1 MKNKV
6 IRLLV
11 IVVTIL
17 IVVDQTTKLLVSNK
31 LVNGSI
37 GNEKF
42 GLEIT
47 SNTGMAFDLMM
58 EVMAKNI
65 VLTIFILLIII
76 TFIKINQKELILKT
90 ALALSFAIS
99 GGISN
104 LIDRIFRGGVFDFI
118 KFYNITFNLADIFV
132 VLGWILL
139 VVFLIDYSRKN
150 QRCRI
155 LRNTV
160 RILGIDIDNI
170 DIEDA
175 GNITKI

>member
-17 IVVDQTTKLLVSNK
+17 IVIDQGTKLLASNR
-31 LVNGSI
+31 LNNRSI
-37 GNEKF
+37 GNEKIGF
-42 GLEIT
+42 EIT
-47 SNTGMAFDLMM
+47 SNTGMAFGFNDGSNG
-58 EVMAKNI
+58 KNI

-76 TFIKINQKELILKT
+76 SFIKNQLERIDTKT
-90 ALALSFAIS
+90 VLAISFAIS

-118 KFYNITFNLADIFV
+118 KFYNITFNMADIFV

-139 VVFLIDYSRKN
+139 IIFLIDYSRKN
-150 QRCRI
+150 
-155 LRNTV
+155 
-160 RILGIDIDNI
+160 
-170 DIEDA
+170 
-175 GNITKI
+175 

>member
-1 MKNKV
+1 MKNKI

-17 IVVDQTTKLLVSNK
+17 IVVDQTSKLLVSNR
-31 LVNGSI
+31 LLNGSI
-37 GNEKF
+37 WNEMF
-42 GLEIT
+42 GIEIS
-47 SNTGMAFDLMM
+47 SNTGMAFGFNYGSNC
-58 EVMAKNI
+58 KNI
-65 VLTIFILLIII
+65 LLTIFILLIIA
-76 TFIKINQKELILKT
+76 TFIKNQLERIDTKT

-150 QRCRI
+150 
-155 LRNTV
+155 
-160 RILGIDIDNI
+160 
-170 DIEDA
+170 
-175 GNITKI
+175 

>member
-47 SNTGMAFDLMM
+47 SNTGMAFGFNDGING
-58 EVMAKNI
+58 KNI

-76 TFIKINQKELILKT
+76 TFIKNQLERIDTKT

-150 QRCRI
+150 
-155 LRNTV
+155 
-160 RILGIDIDNI
+160 
-170 DIEDA
+170 
-175 GNITKI
+175 

>member
-1 MKNKV
+1 MKNKI

-17 IVVDQTTKLLVSNK
+17 IVVDQTSKLLVSNR

-47 SNTGMAFDLMM
+47 SNTGMAFGFNDGSNC
-58 EVMAKNI
+58 KNI
-65 VLTIFILLIII
+65 VLTIFILLIIA
-76 TFIKINQKELILKT
+76 TFIKNQLERIDTKT

-150 QRCRI
+150 
-155 LRNTV
+155 
-160 RILGIDIDNI
+160 
-170 DIEDA
+170 
-175 GNITKI
+175 

>member
-47 SNTGMAFDLMM
+47 SNTGMAFGFNDGSNG
-58 EVMAKNI
+58 KNI
-65 VLTIFILLIII
+65 VLT
-76 TFIKINQKELILKT
+76 
-90 ALALSFAIS
+90 
-99 GGISN
+99 
-104 LIDRIFRGGVFDFI
+104 DR
-118 KFYNITFNLADIFV
+118 KSV
-132 VLGWILL
+132 V
-139 VVFLIDYSRKN
+139 
-150 QRCRI
+150 
-155 LRNTV
+155 
-160 RILGIDIDNI
+160 
-170 DIEDA
+170 
-175 GNITKI
+175 

>member
-47 SNTGMAFDLMM
+47 SNTGMAFGFNDGNNG
-58 EVMAKNI
+58 KYI
-65 VLTIFILLIII
+65 VLTIFLLLIII
-76 TFIKINQKELILKT
+76 TFIKNQLERIDTKT

-150 QRCRI
+150 
-155 LRNTV
+155 
-160 RILGIDIDNI
+160 
-170 DIEDA
+170 
-175 GNITKI
+175 

>member
-47 SNTGMAFDLMM
+47 SNTGMAFGFNDGSNC
-58 EVMAKNI
+58 KTI

-76 TFIKINQKELILKT
+76 TFIKNQLERIDTKT

-150 QRCRI
+150 
-155 LRNTV
+155 
-160 RILGIDIDNI
+160 
-170 DIEDA
+170 
-175 GNITKI
+175 

>member
-1 MKNKV
+1 MKNKI

-17 IVVDQTTKLLVSNK
+17 IVVDQTSKLLVSNR

-47 SNTGMAFDLMM
+47 SNTGMAFGFNDGSNG
-58 EVMAKNI
+58 KNI
-65 VLTIFILLIII
+65 VLTIFILLIIV
-76 TFIKINQKELILKT
+76 TFIKNQLERIDTKT

-150 QRCRI
+150 
-155 LRNTV
+155 
-160 RILGIDIDNI
+160 
-170 DIEDA
+170 
-175 GNITKI
+175 

>member
-17 IVVDQTTKLLVSNK
+17 IVIDQGTKLLASNC
-31 LVNGSI
+31 LNNRSI
-37 GNEKF
+37 GNEKIGF
-42 GLEIT
+42 EIT
-47 SNTGMAFDLMM
+47 SNTGMAFGFNDGSNG
-58 EVMAKNI
+58 KNI

-76 TFIKINQKELILKT
+76 SFIKNQLERIDTKT
-90 ALALSFAIS
+90 VLAISFAIS

-118 KFYNITFNLADIFV
+118 KFYNITFNMADIFV

-139 VVFLIDYSRKN
+139 IIFLIDYSRKN
-150 QRCRI
+150 
-155 LRNTV
+155 
-160 RILGIDIDNI
+160 
-170 DIEDA
+170 
-175 GNITKI
+175 